1 MKKVTIF
8 IFTVALII
16 FMVLPLYAQETQS
29 MKDGFR
35 LYYGRD
41 FSGAKE
47 HFQSVLDK
55 EPSNSMAIMY
65 LADCYRQDKTI
76 AKLLDAFEE
85 KALANPK
92 DPYIKCHLGFAYFCQ
107 SMMTR
112 DDLFEE
118 AINQFQ
124 EALKLDTDNA
134 LGYTGMGTIYY
145 QKRLI
150 PRAKSYFTKAIKLN
164 SKDTMALERLGDI
177 YLNDDKNY
185 MPARNAFE
193 EIISLYPSYPDAYFY
208 YASASQAIKEF
219 DTAIEYFNKTSAMDP
234 LGITL
239 GYYAPVRIGDIYFK
253 ELKNYEKAL
262 ESYNSAL
269 KINPENSYAKSMV
282 EKSKNPPKED
292 SKGAK

>member
-1 MKKVTIF
+1 MRNFKTF
-8 IFTVALII
+8 IFTTAILLFLAI
-16 FMVLPLYAQETQS
+16 PLYAQETQN
-29 MKDGFR
+29 MKDGLR
-35 LYYGRD
+35 LYYSRD
-41 FSGAKE
+41 FSAAKE
-47 HFQSVLDK
+47 QFQDVLDK

-76 AKLLDAFEE
+76 SKFLEILEE

-92 DPYIKCHLGFAYFCQ
+92 DPYVKCHLGFAYFCQ
-107 SMMTR
+107 SMMTK
-112 DDLFEE
+112 DDIFEE
-118 AINQFQ
+118 ATNQFQ
-124 EALKLDTDNA
+124 EALKIDTNNS

-164 SKDTMALERLGDI
+164 TKDTMALERLGDI
-177 YLNDDKNY
+177 YLNDDKSY

-219 DTAIEYFNKTSAMDP
+219 DTAIEYFNKASAMDP

-239 GYYAPVRIGDIYFK
+239 GYYAPVRIGDIYYK
-253 ELKNYEKAL
+253 ELKDYAKAL
-262 ESYNSAL
+262 EFYNNAL
-269 KINPENSYAKSMV
+269 KINPENSYAKNMA
-282 EKSKNPPKED
+282 EKSKNPPKENKEE
-292 SKGAK
+292 SK